1 MFVQCQ
7 HIDTVTFVIWACF
20 KFDLILTPVTPNDPR
35 WNFEIVTFVE
45 GLKLYHIHKSH
56 DHAT

>member
-1 MFVQCQ
+1 M
-7 HIDTVTFVIWACF
+7 TFDQIF
-20 KFDLILTPVTPNDPR
+20 KKT
-35 WNFEIVTFVE
+35 TFVE